1 MGEIVVTLNVKLK
14 PEAAEGFCGLL
25 PEMIKDTAQRPG
37 FVGIQ
42 IVRHK
47 DDPNEVLFI
56 ERWASE
62 QTYYDYIAWRTERG
76 DMDGAAA
83 VLAEEA
89 KLDFW
94 PTTAAKA

>member
-1 MGEIVVTLNVKLK
+1 MSEIVATLHLKLK
-14 PEAAEGFCGLL
+14 PEAADGFCGVL
-25 PEMIKDTAQRPG
+25 PDMIKETAQRPG
-37 FVGIQ
+37 FIGIQ

-47 DDPNEVLFI
+47 DDLNNVLFI

-62 QTYYDYIAWRTERG
+62 QAYHDYVAWRTERG

-83 VLAEEA
+83 VMADVP

-94 PTTAAKA
+94 PTTVAKA